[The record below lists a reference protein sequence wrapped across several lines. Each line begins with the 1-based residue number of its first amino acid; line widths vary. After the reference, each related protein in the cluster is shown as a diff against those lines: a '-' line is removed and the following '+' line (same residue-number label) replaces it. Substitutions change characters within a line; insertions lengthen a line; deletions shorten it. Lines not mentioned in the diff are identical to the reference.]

1 MSAVSATGVWEVGNA
16 NFGQTLIL
24 RWNGRTWT
32 QVPSP
37 SPNPDSSGVDNL
49 AGVSA
54 LSLRHAL
61 AVGYSDDAFTGVNL
75 SLIAGWNGRRWS
87 RQ

>member
-37 SPNPDSSGVDNL
+37 NPNPDSSGVNNL
-49 AGVSA
+49 ASVSTV
-54 LSLRHAL
+54 SLRSAF
-61 AVGYSDDAFTGVNL
+61 AVGYSDDASPVSTC
-75 SLIAGWNGRRWS
+75 R
-87 RQ
+87 